1 MKIKVI
7 VSLTV
12 LAACIAAVLP
22 AAAAQDTAAV
32 PQSDPDA
39 PVAFVQEPEYEF
51 KPVFDGNE
59 VLHDFVIENTGGAAL
74 LIQKVT
80 SSCGCTTAD
89 YTKEI
94 PPGGQG
100 KISIKA
106 NTGGYA
112 GSKFS
117 KNITVYT
124 NDPKQPRLM
133 LLISGQVN
141 RFVTIEPENV
151 NLKGIAGQK
160 IQTSVN
166 IVPDTHYPFNILESL
181 ADKGKNIR
189 FALEKKA
196 DGYVL
201 TVENLL
207 ETAGRYFDK
216 ITLKTDNPAMPR
228 IAVNVYGNILSEK

>member
-22 AAAAQDTAAV
+22 AAQDSAPV
-32 PQSDPDA
+32 SQSDPDA
-39 PVAFVQEPEYEF
+39 PVAFVPEPQYEF
-51 KPVFDGNE
+51 RPVFDGNE
-59 VLHDFVIENTGGAAL
+59 VLHDFIIANTGGAEL
-74 LIQKVT
+74 LIKKVAT
-80 SSCGCTTAD
+80 SCGCTTAD
-89 YTKEI
+89 YTKQI

-106 NTGGYA
+106 NTSGYA

-124 NDPKQPRLM
+124 NDPKQPQLM

-166 IVPDTHYPFNILESL
+166 IVPDTHYPFNILESF

-216 ITLKTDNPAMPR
+216 ITLKTDNPAMPQ
-228 IAVNVYGNILSEK
+228 IAVSVYGNISSEK